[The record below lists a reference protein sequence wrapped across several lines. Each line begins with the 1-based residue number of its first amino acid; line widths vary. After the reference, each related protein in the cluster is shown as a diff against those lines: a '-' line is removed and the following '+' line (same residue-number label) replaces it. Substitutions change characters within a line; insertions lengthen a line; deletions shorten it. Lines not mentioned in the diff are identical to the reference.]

1 MREKF
6 NLLISNL
13 KRVLSNDDLVYR
25 MYMILAVLTFVLVG
39 IFGIVPS
46 SKTLVSNIK
55 LAVDLNKSNIMLSDK
70 LVDLRKVES
79 ELNAVTNNIFFLEN
93 YLPTEFNIQDYIVDF
108 VFATGEAEFSL
119 DRITPVKEGASGV
132 DLAVVIVGNGDPVKL
147 ISVLE
152 SLNRVTEIQDL
163 RVSKSGEYATLS
175 MLVRTFI
182 MEKQ

>member
-1 MREKF
+1 MRERF

-13 KRVLSNDDLVYR
+13 KRVLSNDDLAYK

-39 IFGIVPS
+39 VFGIIPS
-46 SKTLVSNIK
+46 SKTLISNVK
-55 LAVDLNKSNIMLSDK
+55 LVVDLNKNNIMLSNK
-70 LVDLRKVES
+70 LAELKKVEN
-79 ELNAVTNNIFFLEN
+79 ELSVVTNNIFFLEN

-108 VFATGEAEFSL
+108 VFATGEAEFAL
-119 DRITPVKEGASGV
+119 DRITPVKEGTSGV
-132 DLAVVIVGNGDPVKL
+132 DLAVVIVGSGDPVRL
-147 ISVLE
+147 ISILE

-163 RVSKSGEYATLS
+163 RISKSGEYATLS